1 MCKQKLIQTLCRA
14 SAEHCAIPFSH
25 SRLAL
30 ISHHNSWHP
39 LLHLHVVVVNIQ
51 ASFSPSITTP
61 TCGRW
66 SWEAFQIGAT
76 WHQLKC
82 GFLFSLH
89 FTQINCHSCLLAV
102 LHEAGI
108 LHRHLWDEL
117 WLLQKS
123 TTSFLLGEYFLSSNT
138 LLLSPAITRSKGQQ
152 TLMCQI
158 SCTFMVPIYLALI
171 LLDIVLPVKE
181 LVQHQKPLALK
192 PVIKVTYQTNKNR
205 NHQPW
210 SQLHPAINL
219 PFLIWKGSFSF
230 PPCRRFLIQHVNSAP
245 FLQLRH

>member
-1 MCKQKLIQTLCRA
+1 MQAKINSNSLQGECWALCNSFQPQQTGSYLPSQLLASPPPFACCSSKHSGIVLIQHNHTDLWEMILSGIPNRCHMTSVEMWLSIQSPFYSDKLSFMPPCCFAWGWDITQTSVRWA
-14 SAEHCAIPFSH
+14 MTAAEK
-25 SRLAL
+25 
-30 ISHHNSWHP
+30 HH
-39 LLHLHVVVVNIQ
+39 
-51 ASFSPSITTP
+51 
-61 TCGRW
+61 
-66 SWEAFQIGAT
+66 
-76 WHQLKC
+76 
-82 GFLFSLH
+82 LFS
-89 FTQINCHSCLLAV
+89 T
-102 LHEAGI
+102 
-108 LHRHLWDEL
+108 W
-117 WLLQKS
+117 
-123 TTSFLLGEYFLSSNT
+123 YFLSSNT

-158 SCTFMVPIYLALI
+158 SFTFMVPIYLALI